1 METTSV
7 SSSVASSP
15 RQSIAS
21 SVASSPR
28 QSRICLGKNKQGKA
42 CCMDP
47 LSDSN
52 FCKFHI
58 GQEADLQRRKEIDEN
73 PLFQGLTDEDVKELG
88 REYHIK
94 GNFTIYKLKERI
106 LHMKPIIERKKQ
118 REEDIWYRCLNLVK
132 SKSECETKEEEEN
145 WDKSDRRF
153 ETHIQY
159 VQDTISKMIKKYE
172 EWYDDTLI
180 PIFTKKYSEYRT
192 LDGTIVE
199 EPMSRGVYKPEV
211 KFQVITERNYDSKFI
226 DYFKKV
232 FSPESIKSDYYQEC
246 YWTVS
251 ATGSTGPQ
259 EPRPLNRLD
268 ITNHYYSTYEF
279 LKSEEDRKP
288 DSLYWRTI
296 NRAIKELNDP
306 DNFQEIRIT
315 NPVNR
320 IKYQEPKEVCFCR
333 KMYSKSE
340 YDEIVKRFK
349 EHNYDGL
356 NDEEI
361 ALIREEIY
369 GSTWRQI
376 GDKFYSRAESEEI
389 LKEYANHPEIFTE
402 KERDDLEWIIECKNN
417 PSSQNTPIPSP
428 RGL

>member
-7 SSSVASSP
+7 SSSVP
-15 RQSIAS
+15 S

-52 FCKFHI
+52 YCKFHI

-132 SKSECETKEEEEN
+132 SKSECETKEEQEN

-251 ATGSTGPQ
+251 ATGPQ
-259 EPRPLNRLD
+259 EPIPLNRLD
-268 ITNHYYSTYEF
+268 ITNHYSSTYEF

-296 NRAIKELNDP
+296 DRAIKELNDP

-320 IKYQEPKEVCFCR
+320 VKPEEPKDICFCR

-340 YDEIVKRFK
+340 YEGMVKRFT
-349 EHNYDGL
+349 EHNYEEF

-361 ALIREEIY
+361 ALIRQDIY
-369 GSTWRQI
+369 GYDWSMI
-376 GDKFYSRAESEEI
+376 GGKCYSKSDVETK
-389 LKEYANHPEIFTE
+389 LKEYYIFPENFTE
-402 KERDDLEWIIECKNN
+402 QERNDLDFIIEGKN
-417 PSSQNTPIPSP
+417 SSCASSCRNSPAPSP
-428 RGL
+428 KK